1 MLFSTKSTLSGG
13 LNRIHD
19 EIPRAWDE
27 IRLDGGWVD
36 LISSEAKAEDFIRA
50 CEDFI
55 VQSTISL
62 KTQGCAL
69 IYLQNYGI
77 IISTT
82 LSLTKVCNCMKY
94 ISVNKLSDFE
104 FHDAEFAL
112 EIFDNKCLKVKAIY
126 LNIHKDAEQN
136 QHVTDM
142 EINLAYITF
151 EEFNLLSY
159 EPGVA
164 WKQDEHGEFHPTGP
178 QIILTDEYARARFL
192 EQLKNGLTIF
202 ALGEKE
208 PNTYFIDAMSID
220 PFFTVCFNFKNASIE
235 WDEYNK
241 QAWYVSK

>member
-1 MLFSTKSTLSGG
+1 
-13 LNRIHD
+13 
-19 EIPRAWDE
+19 
-27 IRLDGGWVD
+27 
-36 LISSEAKAEDFIRA
+36 
-50 CEDFI
+50 
-55 VQSTISL
+55 
-62 KTQGCAL
+62 
-69 IYLQNYGI
+69 
-77 IISTT
+77 
-82 LSLTKVCNCMKY
+82 MKY

-104 FHDAEFAL
+104 FHDAVFAL
-112 EIFDNKCLKVKAIY
+112 EVFDNKCLRVKANY

-136 QHVTDM
+136 QYTTDM
-142 EINLAYITF
+142 EIRLAYITF

-164 WKQDEHGEFHPTGP
+164 WEQDEHGELHPTEP

-202 ALGEKE
+202 DLGEKE
-208 PNTYFIDAMSID
+208 PNTYFIDAMSKD

>member
-1 MLFSTKSTLSGG
+1 
-13 LNRIHD
+13 
-19 EIPRAWDE
+19 
-27 IRLDGGWVD
+27 
-36 LISSEAKAEDFIRA
+36 
-50 CEDFI
+50 
-55 VQSTISL
+55 
-62 KTQGCAL
+62 
-69 IYLQNYGI
+69 
-77 IISTT
+77 
-82 LSLTKVCNCMKY
+82 MKY
-94 ISVNKLSDFE
+94 ISFNKLSDFE

-112 EIFDNKCLKVKAIY
+112 EIFDNKCLRVKAIY

-164 WKQDEHGEFHPTGP
+164 RKQDEDGEFHPTEP

-202 ALGEKE
+202 DLGEKE
-208 PNTYFIDAMSID
+208 PNTYFIDAMSKD
-220 PFFTVCFNFKNASIE
+220 PFFTVCFTFKNVSIE

>member
-1 MLFSTKSTLSGG
+1 M
-13 LNRIHD
+13 
-19 EIPRAWDE
+19 
-27 IRLDGGWVD
+27 
-36 LISSEAKAEDFIRA
+36 
-50 CEDFI
+50 
-55 VQSTISL
+55 QSTISL
-62 KTQGCAL
+62 NMQVYAL

-82 LSLTKVCNCMKY
+82 LNLTKECNCTKY

-112 EIFDNKCLKVKAIY
+112 EIFDNKCLRVKAIY

-159 EPGVA
+159 EPRVA
-164 WKQDEHGEFHPTGP
+164 WKQDEHGEFHPTEP

-202 ALGEKE
+202 DLGEKE
-208 PNTYFIDAMSID
+208 PNTYFIDAMSKD

>member
-1 MLFSTKSTLSGG
+1 MMTASPNYVRYANDVWLRHILWQTSHHCGTKWS
-13 LNRIHD
+13 NI
-19 EIPRAWDE
+19 IF
-27 IRLDGGWVD
+27 
-36 LISSEAKAEDFIRA
+36 AKQMHHIAAGDASFEDI
-50 CEDFI
+50 
-55 VQSTISL
+55 
-62 KTQGCAL
+62 QGYAL

-82 LSLTKVCNCMKY
+82 LNLTKECNCMKY

-104 FHDAEFAL
+104 FHDAEFAF
-112 EIFDNKCLKVKAIY
+112 EIFDNKCLRVKAIY

-164 WKQDEHGEFHPTGP
+164 WKQDEHGEFHPTEP
-178 QIILTDEYARARFL
+178 QSILTDEYARARFL

-202 ALGEKE
+202 DLGEKE
-208 PNTYFIDAMSID
+208 PNTYFIDAMSKD

>member
-1 MLFSTKSTLSGG
+1 
-13 LNRIHD
+13 
-19 EIPRAWDE
+19 
-27 IRLDGGWVD
+27 
-36 LISSEAKAEDFIRA
+36 
-50 CEDFI
+50 
-55 VQSTISL
+55 
-62 KTQGCAL
+62 
-69 IYLQNYGI
+69 
-77 IISTT
+77 
-82 LSLTKVCNCMKY
+82 MKY

-112 EIFDNKCLKVKAIY
+112 EIFDNKCLRVKAIY

-136 QHVTDM
+136 QHATDM

-164 WKQDEHGEFHPTGP
+164 WKQDEHGEFHPTEP

-202 ALGEKE
+202 DWGEKE
-208 PNTYFIDAMSID
+208 PNTYFIDAMSKD